1 MLLRLLCEEEVKHR
15 RGRTFMYAKTVACD
29 LDLGEETENPN
40 GIAWLE
46 LRSRRQELP
55 QSVSMLADL
64 TSFNR
69 TNVWTYVQKSVCAG
83 VKHCVKG

>member
-1 MLLRLLCEEEVKHR
+1 MLLRLLGEEEVKHR
-15 RGRTFMYAKTVACD
+15 RGHTFMYAKTIACD

-55 QSVSMLADL
+55 QSVRMFTDL
-64 TSFNR
+64 TSFVR
-69 TNVWTYVQKSVCAG
+69 TNIWT
-83 VKHCVKG
+83 CV